1 MVRRNSQEERM
12 VRRNGRPIWPLM
24 LAALAIAMP
33 VVAQMGGMVKGTVVD
48 DKNQPVEGAKV
59 TISMTD
65 TGRKFETKTDKK
77 GQYLQIGLASG
88 AYTVVAEKDKLASA
102 TQKATI
108 RAGAPAE
115 LNLVI
120 GVAAAALTKEGMA
133 KAGALRSAFEAG
145 VALSQ
150 AGKHEEAIAKFN
162 EGIVASPQ
170 CFDCYNNIGYSYTQM
185 KDYDKAETAYKKA
198 SELKPDD
205 AAAYNGLANIYNAQ
219 RKFDLAA
226 QASAKATELST
237 SLSGAAGAGGGGA
250 DALFNQGVIL
260 WNGGKVAEAKKA
272 FEGAIAANP
281 SHAEA
286 HYQLGMALVNEGNLQ
301 GAATEFDTY
310 LKLAPTGPNAATAK
324 SLVAQLKK

>member
-1 MVRRNSQEERM
+1 M
-12 VRRNGRPIWPLM
+12 VRRNGRPFWPLM
-24 LAALAIAMP
+24 LAALAALAIAMP
-33 VVAQMGGMVKGTVVD
+33 VVAQMGGMVKGTVID

-59 TISMTD
+59 TITMTD
-65 TGRKFETKTDKK
+65 TARKFETKTNKK
-77 GQYLQIGLASG
+77 GEYLQIGLASG
-88 AYTVVAEKDKLASA
+88 AYVVVAEKDKLASA
-102 TQKATI
+102 PQKTTI
-108 RAGAPAE
+108 RAGAPSE

-162 EGIVASPQ
+162 EGIAASPQ
-170 CFDCYNNIGYSYTQM
+170 CVDCYNNIGYSYTQM
-185 KDYDKAETAYKKA
+185 KDYDKAEAAYKKA
-198 SELKPDD
+198 TELKPED

-226 QASAKATELST
+226 QAGAKATELST
-237 SLSGAAGAGGGGA
+237 SVSGPGGAAGGGGA

-310 LKLAPTGPNAATAK
+310 IKLAPTGPNAATAK